1 MMWIKET
8 KEKIIFDEQNPLIEI
23 HHLQKVFGTKEVLK
37 DVNLIFPKGS
47 TTVILGLSGSGKS
60 TIIKHIVGL
69 MKPTRG
75 DIYVDG
81 INVATCTEEE
91 LRAVRKNIGFLFQ
104 DGAMFDSMN
113 IFDNVAFPLREHFKK
128 MSEKEIESR
137 VMKMLSMTGL
147 DAKRVAKLFPNELSG
162 GMRKRAGLARAI
174 IMEPKIILYD
184 EPTSGLDPITSD
196 LITQLIL
203 KLQKELGVTSVLITH
218 DVKESFKAAD
228 YLAFLFEGKIIEW
241 ADNEAFKNTTNP
253 YVQQLLNGSG
263 EGPIQFNE

>member
-1 MMWIKET
+1 MFIDAS
-8 KEKIIFDEQNPLIEI
+8 KEKIDFDEQNPLIEI
-23 HHLQKVFGTKEVLK
+23 KHLQKVFGTKEVLK

-69 MKPTRG
+69 MKPTSG

-81 INVATCTEEE
+81 TNVSTCTEEE

-113 IFDNVAFPLREHFKK
+113 IFDNVAFPLREHFKL
-128 MSEKEIESR
+128 SEKEIEEK
-137 VMKMLSMTGL
+137 VMKMLNMTGL
-147 DAKRVAKLFPNELSG
+147 DADRVAKLFPNELSG

-218 DVKESFKAAD
+218 DMKESFKSAD
-228 YLAFLFEGKIIEW
+228 YLAFLFEGEVIEW
-241 ADNEAFKNTTNP
+241 ADNEAFKNTSNP
-253 YVQQLLNGSG
+253 YVRQLLEGNG
-263 EGPIQFNE
+263 EGPIQFND

>member
-1 MMWIKET
+1 M
-8 KEKIIFDEQNPLIEI
+8 KEKREFDLEHPIIEI
-23 HHLQKVFGTKEVLK
+23 KHLRKVFGTKEVLK

-69 MKPTRG
+69 MKPTQG
-75 DIYVDG
+75 DIFVDG
-81 INVATCTEEE
+81 VNVATCNEEK
-91 LRAVRKNIGFLFQ
+91 LRVVRKEIGFLFQ

-113 IFDNVAFPLREHFKK
+113 IFDNVAFPLREHFKL
-128 MSEKEIESR
+128 SELEIEKK
-137 VMKMLSMTGL
+137 VMNMLSMTGL

-174 IMEPKIILYD
+174 IMEPQIILYD

-203 KLQKELGVTSVLITH
+203 KLQRELGVTSVLITH
-218 DVKESFKAAD
+218 DMKESFKSAD
-228 YLAFLFEGKIIEW
+228 FLAFLFDGEIIEW
-241 ADNEAFKNTTNP
+241 ADNESFKNSSNP
-253 YVQQLLNGSG
+253 FVRQLLDGSG
-263 EGPIQFNE
+263 EGPIKFNG

>member
-1 MMWIKET
+1 MRP
-8 KEKIIFDEQNPLIEI
+8 IFDEKNPLIEI
-23 HHLQKVFGTKEVLK
+23 KHLQKVFGTKEVLK
-37 DVNLIFPKGS
+37 DVNLVFPKGS
-47 TTVILGLSGSGKS
+47 TTVILGLSGGGKS

-69 MKPTRG
+69 MKPTSG
-75 DIYVDG
+75 EIHVDG
-81 INVATCTEEE
+81 TNVATCSEEE
-91 LRAVRKNIGFLFQ
+91 LRAVRKNIGYLFQ

-113 IFDNVAFPLREHFKK
+113 IFDNVAFPLREHRKDL
-128 MSEKEIESR
+128 SEKEIEER
-137 VMKMLSMTGL
+137 VLKMLSMTGL
-147 DAKRVAKLFPNELSG
+147 DAQRVAKLAPNELSG

-218 DVKESFKAAD
+218 DMKESFKAAD
-228 YLAFLFEGKIIEW
+228 YLAFLFEGEINEW
-241 ADNEAFKNTTNP
+241 ADNEAFKNTKNP

-263 EGPIQFNE
+263 KGPIHFND

>member
-1 MMWIKET
+1 MKRE
-8 KEKIIFDEQNPLIEI
+8 FDIENPLIKIEG
-23 HHLQKVFGTKEVLK
+23 LQKVFGRKEVLK
-37 DVNLIFPKGS
+37 SVDLIFPRGS
-47 TTVILGLSGSGKS
+47 TTVILGLSGGGKS

-69 MKPTRG
+69 MKPTSG
-75 DIYVDG
+75 KIIVDG
-81 INVATCTEEE
+81 TRVDNCSEEE
-91 LRAVRKNIGFLFQ
+91 LRAVRKNIGYLFQ

-113 IFDNVAFPLREHFKK
+113 IFDNVAFPLREHR
-128 MSEKEIESR
+128 KELSKQEIHDK
-137 VMKMLSMTGL
+137 VMAMLNMTGL
-147 DAKRVAKLFPNELSG
+147 DAERVAQLFPNELSG

-174 IMEPKIILYD
+174 ILEPKIILYD

-218 DVKESFKAAD
+218 DMKESFKSAD
-228 YLAFLFEGKIIEW
+228 YLAFLFEGEIIEW
-241 ADNEAFKNTTNP
+241 AENETFKNTSNP

>member
-1 MMWIKET
+1 MKKT
-8 KEKIIFDEQNPLIEI
+8 FDTQNPLIEI
-23 HHLQKVFGTKEVLK
+23 QHLQKVFGTKEVLK

-47 TTVILGLSGSGKS
+47 TTVILGLSGGGKS

-69 MKPTRG
+69 MKPTSG
-75 DIYVDG
+75 KILVEGVD
-81 INVATCTEEE
+81 VSSCSEKV
-91 LRAVRKNIGFLFQ
+91 LRDVRKNIGYLFQ

-113 IFDNVAFPLREHFKK
+113 IFDNVAFPLREHFKL
-128 MSEKEIESR
+128 SKEEIHNR
-137 VMKMLSMTGL
+137 VMNMLHMTGL
-147 DAKRVAKLFPNELSG
+147 DAERVAQLFPNELSG

-184 EPTSGLDPITSD
+184 EPTSGLDPITSN

-218 DVKESFKAAD
+218 DMKESFKSAD
-228 YLAFLFEGKIIEW
+228 YLAFLFEGEIIEW
-241 ADNEAFKNTTNP
+241 AENEDFKNTKNP
-253 YVQQLLNGSG
+253 YVQQLLEGSG

>member
-1 MMWIKET
+1 MLNRE
-8 KEKIIFDEQNPLIEI
+8 FDLENPLIKIER
-23 HHLQKVFGTKEVLK
+23 LQKVFGTKEVLK

-47 TTVILGLSGSGKS
+47 TTVILGLSGGGKS

-75 DIYVDG
+75 DIFVDG
-81 INVATCTEEE
+81 VNVARCSEKI
-91 LRAVRKNIGFLFQ
+91 LRNVRKNIGFLFQ

-113 IFDNVAFPLREHFKK
+113 IFDNVAFPLREHFRRLSKREIKK
-128 MSEKEIESR
+128 R
-137 VMKMLSMTGL
+137 VLEMLSMTGL

-196 LITQLIL
+196 LITQLII
-203 KLQKELGVTSVLITH
+203 KLQRELGVTSVLITH
-218 DVKESFKAAD
+218 DMKESFKCAD
-228 YLAFLFEGKIIEW
+228 FLAFLFEGEIIEW
-241 ADNEAFKNTTNP
+241 ADNLSFKNSSNP
-253 YVQQLLNGSG
+253 YVRQFLSGS
-263 EGPIQFNE
+263 EYGPIQFKD

>member
-1 MMWIKET
+1 MQKT
-8 KEKIIFDEQNPLIEI
+8 FDLEKPLIEI
-23 HHLQKVFGTKEVLK
+23 KGLKKVFGTKEVLSN
-37 DVNLIFPKGS
+37 VNLIFPKGS
-47 TTVILGLSGSGKS
+47 TTVILGLSGGGKS

-75 DIYVDG
+75 DIFVDG
-81 INVATCTEEE
+81 VNVSKCSEEE
-91 LRAVRKNIGFLFQ
+91 LRSVRKNIGYLFQ

-113 IFDNVAFPLREHFKK
+113 IFDNVAFPLREHRKDL
-128 MSEKEIESR
+128 SEEEIADK

-147 DAKRVAKLFPNELSG
+147 DAERVAKLAPNELSG

-218 DVKESFKAAD
+218 DMKESFKAAD
-228 YLAFLFEGKIIEW
+228 FLAFLFEGEIIEW
-241 ADNEAFKNTTNP
+241 AENEAFKNTTNP

-263 EGPIQFNE
+263 KGPIQFNE

>member
-1 MMWIKET
+1 MKKT
-8 KEKIIFDEQNPLIEI
+8 FDTENPLIEI
-23 HHLQKVFGTKEVLK
+23 KHLQKVFGSKEVLK

-47 TTVILGLSGSGKS
+47 TTVILGLSGGGKS

-69 MKPTRG
+69 MKPTSG
-75 DIYVDG
+75 TIVVDG
-81 INVATCTEEE
+81 VEVSNCSEQE
-91 LRAVRKNIGFLFQ
+91 LRDVRQNIGYLFQ

-113 IFDNVAFPLREHFKK
+113 IFDNVAFPLREHFKLSK
-128 MSEKEIESR
+128 DEIHKK
-137 VMKMLSMTGL
+137 VMKMLNMTGL
-147 DAKRVAKLFPNELSG
+147 DAERVAQLFPNELSG

-218 DVKESFKAAD
+218 DMKESFKSAD
-228 YLAFLFEGKIIEW
+228 YLAFLFEGEIIEW
-241 ADNEAFKNTTNP
+241 SENEDFKNTSNP
-253 YVQQLLNGSG
+253 YVRQLLNGSG

>member
-1 MMWIKET
+1 MSRG
-8 KEKIIFDEQNPLIEI
+8 FDEKNPLIEI
-23 HHLQKVFGTKEVLK
+23 KGLQKVFGTKEVLK

-47 TTVILGLSGSGKS
+47 TTVILGLSGGGKS

-69 MKPTRG
+69 MKPTSG
-75 DIYVDG
+75 TIMVNG
-81 INVATCTEEE
+81 VEISNCSEKV
-91 LRAVRKNIGFLFQ
+91 LRSVRKDIGYLFQ

-113 IFDNVAFPLREHFKK
+113 IFDNVAFPLREHFKLSK
-128 MSEKEIESR
+128 DEVHEK
-137 VMKMLSMTGL
+137 VMKMLNMTGL
-147 DAKRVAKLFPNELSG
+147 DAQRVAQLFPNELSG

-218 DVKESFKAAD
+218 DMKESFKSAD
-228 YLAFLFEGKIIEW
+228 YLAFLFEGEIIEW
-241 ADNEAFKNTTNP
+241 AENEDFKNTTNP
-253 YVQQLLNGSG
+253 YVKQLLNGSG
-263 EGPIQFNE
+263 EGPIQFNG

>member
-1 MMWIKET
+1 MRRE
-8 KEKIIFDEQNPLIEI
+8 FDTENPLIKI
-23 HHLQKVFGTKEVLK
+23 DGLQKVFGTKEVLK
-37 DVNLIFPKGS
+37 SVNLIFPEGS
-47 TTVILGLSGSGKS
+47 TTVILGLSGGGKS

-69 MKPTRG
+69 MKPTSG

-81 INVATCTEEE
+81 VNVSSCSEGE
-91 LRAVRKNIGFLFQ
+91 LRDVRKHIGYLFQ

-113 IFDNVAFPLREHFKK
+113 IFDNVAFPLREHRKDL
-128 MSEKEIESR
+128 SEKEIEEK
-137 VMKMLSMTGL
+137 VMRMLSMTGL
-147 DAKRVAKLFPNELSG
+147 DAERVAKLAPNELSG

-218 DVKESFKAAD
+218 DMKESFKAAD
-228 YLAFLFEGKIIEW
+228 YLAFLFEGEIIEW
-241 ADNEAFKNTTNP
+241 AENEAFKNTTNP
-253 YVQQLLNGSG
+253 YVRQLLNGSG
-263 EGPIQFNE
+263 EGPIQFSD

>member
-1 MMWIKET
+1 MK
-8 KEKIIFDEQNPLIEI
+8 KIFDTENPLIAIE
-23 HHLQKVFGTKEVLK
+23 HLQKVFGTKEVLK

-47 TTVILGLSGSGKS
+47 TTVILGLSGGGKS

-69 MKPTRG
+69 MKPTSG

-81 INVATCTEEE
+81 VNVSSCSEAE
-91 LRAVRKNIGFLFQ
+91 LRAVRKDIGYLFQ

-113 IFDNVAFPLREHFKK
+113 IFDNVAFPLREHFKLSK
-128 MSEKEIESR
+128 EEVHEK
-137 VMKMLSMTGL
+137 VMKMLNMTGL
-147 DAKRVAKLFPNELSG
+147 DAERVAKLFPNELSG

-218 DVKESFKAAD
+218 DMKESFKSAD
-228 YLAFLFEGKIIEW
+228 YLAFLFEGEIIEW
-241 ADNEAFKNTTNP
+241 AENEAFKNTKNA
-253 YVQQLLNGSG
+253 YVRQLLNGSG
-263 EGPIQFNE
+263 EGPIQFND

>member
-1 MMWIKET
+1 MRKD
-8 KEKIIFDEQNPLIEI
+8 FDLEHPLIEI
-23 HHLQKVFGTKEVLK
+23 KGLRKVFGTKEVLK
-37 DVNLIFPKGS
+37 DVNIIFPKGS

-69 MKPTRG
+69 MKPTSG
-75 DIYVDG
+75 NIYVDG
-81 INVATCTEEE
+81 INVATCSEEE
-91 LRAVRKNIGFLFQ
+91 LRAVRQNIGFLFQ

-113 IFDNVAFPLREHFKK
+113 IFDNVAFPLREHRKDL
-128 MSEKEIESR
+128 SEDEIKAK
-137 VMKMLSMTGL
+137 VMKMLNMTGL
-147 DAKRVAKLFPNELSG
+147 DAQRVSKLFPNELSG

-203 KLQKELGVTSVLITH
+203 DLQEKLGVTSVLITH
-218 DVKESFKAAD
+218 DMKESFKSAN
-228 YLAFLFEGKIIEW
+228 YLAFLFEGEILEW
-241 ADNEAFKNTTNP
+241 ADNEAFKNSSNP
-253 YVQQLLNGSG
+253 YVQQLLKGSG

>member
-1 MMWIKET
+1 MFIDAT
-8 KEKIIFDEQNPLIEI
+8 KEKMDFDEKNPLIAI
-23 HHLQKVFGTKEVLK
+23 KHLQKVFGTKEVLK

-69 MKPTRG
+69 MKPTKG
-75 DIYVDG
+75 EITVDG
-81 INVATCTEEE
+81 VNVSTCSEEE
-91 LRAVRKNIGFLFQ
+91 LRAVRKNIGYLFQ

-113 IFDNVAFPLREHFKK
+113 IFDNVAFPLREHFKL
-128 MSEKEIESR
+128 SQKEIEER
-137 VMKMLSMTGL
+137 VMRMLSMTGL
-147 DAKRVAKLFPNELSG
+147 DAKRVAKLAPNELSG

-174 IMEPKIILYD
+174 IMKPKIILYD

-203 KLQKELGVTSVLITH
+203 KLQKELGVTSIVITH
-218 DVKESFKAAD
+218 DMKESFKSAD
-228 YLAFLFEGKIIEW
+228 YLAFLFEGEIIEW
-241 ADNEAFKNTTNP
+241 AENESFNNSKNP
-253 YVQQLLNGSG
+253 HVIQLLSGSG

>member
-1 MMWIKET
+1 
-8 KEKIIFDEQNPLIEI
+8 
-23 HHLQKVFGTKEVLK
+23 
-37 DVNLIFPKGS
+37 
-47 TTVILGLSGSGKS
+47 LGLSGSGKS

-69 MKPTRG
+69 MKPTQG
-75 DIYVDG
+75 DIFVDG
-81 INVATCTEEE
+81 VNVATCNEEK
-91 LRAVRKNIGFLFQ
+91 LRAVRKEIGFLFQ

-113 IFDNVAFPLREHFKK
+113 IFDNVAFPLREHFKL
-128 MSEKEIESR
+128 SEVEIEEK
-137 VMKMLSMTGL
+137 VMNMLSMTGL

-174 IMEPKIILYD
+174 IMEPQIILYD

-218 DVKESFKAAD
+218 DMKESFKSAD
-228 YLAFLFEGKIIEW
+228 YLAFLFEGEIIEW
-241 ADNEAFKNTTNP
+241 ANNETFKNTSNP
-253 YVQQLLNGSG
+253 YVRQLLNGSG

>member
-1 MMWIKET
+1 MQQLFDT
-8 KEKIIFDEQNPLIEI
+8 KNPLIEI
-23 HHLQKVFGTKEVLK
+23 QHLQKVFGTKEVLK
-37 DVNLIFPKGS
+37 DINLVFPKGS
-47 TTVILGLSGSGKS
+47 TTVILGLSGGGKS

-69 MKPTRG
+69 MKPTSG
-75 DIYVDG
+75 KIYVDG
-81 INVATCTEEE
+81 VEVSGCSEKE
-91 LRAVRKNIGFLFQ
+91 LREVRKNIGYLFQ

-113 IFDNVAFPLREHFKK
+113 IFDNVAFPLREHYSL
-128 MSEKEIESR
+128 SENEIEER

-147 DAKRVAKLFPNELSG
+147 DAQRVAKLFPNELSG

-218 DVKESFKAAD
+218 DMKESFKAAD
-228 YLAFLFEGKIIEW
+228 YLAFLFEGEIIEW
-241 ADNEAFKNTTNP
+241 GENEAFKHSTNP
-253 YVQQLLNGSG
+253 YVQQLLAGSG

>member
-1 MMWIKET
+1 MRPT
-8 KEKIIFDEQNPLIEI
+8 FDEEHPLIEI
-23 HHLQKVFGTKEVLK
+23 KHLQKVFGTKEVLK

-47 TTVILGLSGSGKS
+47 TTVILGLSGGGKS

-69 MKPTRG
+69 MKPTSG
-75 DIYVDG
+75 EIIVNG
-81 INVATCTEEE
+81 INVDSCSEEE
-91 LRAVRKNIGFLFQ
+91 LRAVRKNIGYLFQ

-113 IFDNVAFPLREHFKK
+113 IFDNVAFPLREHFKL
-128 MSEKEIESR
+128 SEDEVEKE
-137 VMKMLSMTGL
+137 VMKMLNMTGL

-174 IMEPKIILYD
+174 IMKPKIILYD

-203 KLQKELGVTSVLITH
+203 KLQRELGVTSVLITH
-218 DVKESFKAAD
+218 DMKESFKSAD
-228 YLAFLFEGKIIEW
+228 YLAFLFEGEIIEW
-241 ADNEAFKNTTNP
+241 ADNETFKNTKNP
-253 YVQQLLNGSG
+253 YVRQLINGSG

>member
-1 MMWIKET
+1 MRPS
-8 KEKIIFDEQNPLIEI
+8 FDEKHPLIEI
-23 HHLQKVFGTKEVLK
+23 KHLQKVFGTKEVLK

-47 TTVILGLSGSGKS
+47 TTVILGLSGGGKS

-69 MKPTRG
+69 MKPTSG
-75 DIYVDG
+75 EIIVNGVNVDS
-81 INVATCTEEE
+81 CSEEE
-91 LRAVRKNIGFLFQ
+91 LRGVRKGIGYLFQ

-113 IFDNVAFPLREHFKK
+113 IFDNVAFPLREHFKL
-128 MSEKEIESR
+128 SEDEVEKE
-137 VMKMLSMTGL
+137 VMKMLNMTGL

-174 IMEPKIILYD
+174 IMKPKIILYD

-218 DVKESFKAAD
+218 DMKESFKSAD
-228 YLAFLFEGKIIEW
+228 YLAFLFEGEIIEW
-241 ADNEAFKNTTNP
+241 ADNETFKNTKNP
-253 YVQQLLNGSG
+253 YVRQLINGSG

>member
-1 MMWIKET
+1 MLNRK
-8 KEKIIFDEQNPLIEI
+8 FDLENPLIKIEG
-23 HHLQKVFGTKEVLK
+23 LQKIFGTKEVLK

-75 DIYVDG
+75 DIFVNG
-81 INVATCTEEE
+81 INVATCSENE
-91 LRAVRKNIGFLFQ
+91 LREVRKNIGFLFQ

-113 IFDNVAFPLREHFKK
+113 IFDNVAFPLKEHFKL
-128 MSEKEIESR
+128 SEKEIEKR
-137 VMKMLSMTGL
+137 VLEMLTMTGL

-174 IMEPKIILYD
+174 IMQPNIILYD

-196 LITQLIL
+196 LITQLII
-203 KLQKELGVTSVLITH
+203 KLQIELGVTSVLITH
-218 DVKESFKAAD
+218 DMKESFKCAD
-228 YLAFLFEGKIIEW
+228 FLAFLFEGEIIEW
-241 ADNEAFKNTTNP
+241 ADNLAFKNSSNP
-253 YVQQLLNGSG
+253 YVQQFLSGSKD
-263 EGPIQFNE
+263 GPIQFKD

>member
-1 MMWIKET
+1 MRPT
-8 KEKIIFDEQNPLIEI
+8 FDEENPLIEI
-23 HHLQKVFGTKEVLK
+23 KHLQKVFGTKEVLK

-47 TTVILGLSGSGKS
+47 TTVILGLSGGGKS

-75 DIYVDG
+75 EIVVDG
-81 INVATCTEEE
+81 VNVDSCSEEE
-91 LRAVRKNIGFLFQ
+91 LRAVRKNIGYLFQ

-113 IFDNVAFPLREHFKK
+113 IFDNVAFPLREHFKL
-128 MSEKEIESR
+128 SEKEIEER
-137 VMKMLSMTGL
+137 VMRMLSMTGL
-147 DAKRVAKLFPNELSG
+147 DAKRVARLAPNELSG

-174 IMEPKIILYD
+174 IMQPKIILYD

-218 DVKESFKAAD
+218 DMKESFKSAD
-228 YLAFLFEGKIIEW
+228 YLAFLFDGEIIEW
-241 ADNEAFKNTTNP
+241 ANNESFKNTKNP
-253 YVQQLLNGSG
+253 YVRQLLNGSG
-263 EGPIQFNE
+263 KGPIQFND